1 MTSTYIHLQILFF
14 QAASSQYYYCAR
26 WQVGIR
32 YVCGVIIL
40 QGALYLYSGRRDTQ
54 RASARMAAQICVY
67 LRISAYICVNLYIII
82 YPKTWS
88 HINIY
93 INYYT
98 TSTSSWVFRMYN
110 RRHAPVWCLG
120 RSVTIVTTISDQV
133 PYYVPYPESIHFR
146 APCYIWSPHRIP
158 LVGRAS

>member
-1 MTSTYIHLQILFF
+1 M
-14 QAASSQYYYCAR
+14 
-26 WQVGIR
+26 
-32 YVCGVIIL
+32 VIIL
-40 QGALYLYSGRRDTQ
+40 QGALYLYSCRRDEQ
-54 RASARMAAQICVY
+54 DVSPEGCVH

-82 YPKTWS
+82 YHTTWS
-88 HINIY
+88 HISIY

-98 TSTSSWVFRMYN
+98 TRTSSWVFSMYN

-120 RSVTIVTTISDQV
+120 RSVTIVTTIFDQV

-146 APCYIWSPHRIP
+146 APYYIWSPHRIP